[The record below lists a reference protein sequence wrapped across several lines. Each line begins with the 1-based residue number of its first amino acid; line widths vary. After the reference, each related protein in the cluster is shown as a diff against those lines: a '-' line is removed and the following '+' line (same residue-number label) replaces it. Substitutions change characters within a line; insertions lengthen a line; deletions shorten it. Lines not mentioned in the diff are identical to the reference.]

1 MLITD
6 LKFVICY
13 RITVNDVRRGLIATI
28 TILIIS
34 LGIIGWY
41 MVERSSGKL
50 VVYHAGSMTDIVEG
64 CASILRREGIRV
76 LNEPSGSID
85 AIRKV
90 VDLGK
95 RCDLVISADYR
106 LIPALMFGEHAKWCL
121 KYASNE
127 MVITYSSKS
136 RYAGEIDE
144 ENWLEILLQE
154 DVRVGFS
161 DPNKDPCG
169 YRAVMVL
176 ALASLH
182 YDDDRPLRMLR
193 EHAGITYMMN
203 ESGVYLDCTGLK
215 PDSVKV
221 FVRSKS
227 VDLAALVEAGMLDY
241 AFEYRNVA
249 VSRGLSYVE
258 LPDELNLADP
268 ELEDWYAKI
277 SLRLMATGGETKT
290 LKASPIIYGLTVPLD
305 AQHENAAKRF
315 IKLLLSDEGREILEE
330 RGFRPIRPEVVGEAP
345 KWLMDLLGEGD

>member
-1 MLITD
+1 LIIG
-6 LKFVICY
+6 LKFVIGY
-13 RITVNDVRRGLIATI
+13 RITVNDLRRGLTATI
-28 TILIIS
+28 AILMIS

-41 MVERSSGKL
+41 IVERPSGEL
-50 VVYHAGSMTDIVEG
+50 IIYHAGSMIDVVES
-64 CASILRREGIRV
+64 CASILRHEGIRV

-95 RCDLVISADYR
+95 RCDLIISADYR
-106 LIPALMFGEHAKWCL
+106 LIQALMFREHAEWCL

-127 MVITYSSKS
+127 VVIAYSSKS
-136 RYAGEIDE
+136 RYAGEING
-144 ENWLEILLQE
+144 ENWLEILLRD

-176 ALASLH
+176 ALASLY

-227 VDLAALVEAGMLDY
+227 VDLIALVEAGMLDY

-249 VSRGLSYVE
+249 VSRGLPYVE

-268 ELEDWYAKI
+268 EVEDWYAKV
-277 SLRLMATGGETKT
+277 SLRLMATGGETKMVE
-290 LKASPIIYGLTVPLD
+290 ASPIIYGLTIPLD
-305 AQHENAAKRF
+305 APHENNAKRF
-315 IKLLLSDEGREILEE
+315 IRLLLSDEGRGILEE
-330 RGFRPIRPEVVGEAP
+330 EGFRPIRPEATGEAP
-345 KWLMDLLGEGD
+345 KWLMELLGEDG

>member
-1 MLITD
+1 MLIIG
-6 LKFVICY
+6 LKFVIGY

-28 TILIIS
+28 TILIFS

-41 MVERSSGKL
+41 MVERPSGEL
-50 VVYHAGSMTDIVEG
+50 VIYHAGSMTDVVEG
-64 CASILRREGIRV
+64 YASILRREGIRV

-90 VDLGK
+90 VDMGK
-95 RCDLVISADYR
+95 KCDLVISADYR
-106 LIPALMFGEHAKWCL
+106 LIPALMFGEHAEWCL

-127 MVITYSSKS
+127 MVIAHSSKS
-136 RYAGEIDE
+136 RYAGEINE
-144 ENWLEILLQE
+144 ENWLEILLRD

-176 ALASLH
+176 ALASLY

-215 PDSVKV
+215 PDSVRV

-227 VDLAALVEAGMLDY
+227 VDLIALVEAGMLDY

-258 LPDELNLADP
+258 LPDELNLVDP
-268 ELEDWYAKI
+268 ELEDWYAKV
-277 SLRLMATGGETKT
+277 SLKLMATGGGAKT
-290 LKASPIIYGLTVPLD
+290 LKASPIVYGLTVPLD
-305 AQHENAAKRF
+305 AQHENTAKRF
-315 IKLLLSDEGREILEE
+315 IRLLLSDEGRGILEE
-330 RGFRPIRPEVVGEAP
+330 SGFRPIRPEIIGEAP
-345 KWLMDLLGEGD
+345 KWLTELLEEGD